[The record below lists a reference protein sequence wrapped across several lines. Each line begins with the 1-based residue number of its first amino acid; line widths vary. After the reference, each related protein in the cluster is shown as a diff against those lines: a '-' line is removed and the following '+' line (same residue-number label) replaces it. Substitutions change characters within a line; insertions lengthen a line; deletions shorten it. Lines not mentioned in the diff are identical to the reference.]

1 MRTSRLV
8 TGVVTASLLGATPLA
23 LAAPAEA
30 RETWSTTTTAEP
42 SADLVEFGEQVDVSL
57 EVDSATGSSPEV
69 GTSTLYAR
77 RAGRTDWVAVDTN
90 ASPGADFLDVEPRM
104 TTTYKVV
111 YGGGTETD
119 TAKGDRYASSESAPF
134 TVAVKRRI
142 THPSAGFELEGR
154 VTPRYRR
161 KPVRIRASRDQEAGY
176 ELVRVVRTDRRGRY
190 SFRLPRRSGTWYW
203 IISVRGDKRFRGAA
217 FGYETSVF

>member
-8 TGVVTASLLGATPLA
+8 TGVVVASLLGAAPLA

-30 RETWSTTTTAEP
+30 RETWSTTTTAAP
-42 SADLVEFGEQVDVSL
+42 STDLVEFGEEVDVSL
-57 EVDSATGSSPEV
+57 EVDSATGSPPVV

-77 RAGRTDWVAVDTN
+77 RAGTTGWVAVATN
-90 ASPGADFLDVEPRM
+90 SSPGADFLDVTPRM

-119 TAKGDRYASSESAPF
+119 TAKGDRYASSESVPF

-161 KPVRIRASRDQEAGY
+161 KLVRIRSSRDQEAGY

-190 SFRLPRRSGTWYW
+190 SFRLPQRSGRWFW
-203 IISVRGDKRFRGAA
+203 IISVPGDQRFRGAA

>member
-8 TGVVTASLLGATPLA
+8 TGVVAASLLGATPLG

-42 SADLVEFGEQVDVSL
+42 SADLVEFGEQIDVGL
-57 EVDSATGSSPEV
+57 EVDSATGSSPVV
-69 GTSTLYAR
+69 GSSTLYSR
-77 RAGRTDWVAVDTN
+77 RAGTTDWVAVATN
-90 ASPGADFLDVEPRM
+90 SFPGADFLDVAPRM
-104 TTTYKVV
+104 TTTYMVV
-111 YGGGTETD
+111 YGGGTESD
-119 TAKGDRYASSESAPF
+119 TAKGDRYAPSESAPF

-190 SFRLPRRSGTWYW
+190 AFRLPRRNGTWYW
-203 IISVRGDKRFRGAA
+203 IISVRGDKRFRGAGY
-217 FGYETSVF
+217 GYETSVF

>member
-8 TGVVTASLLGATPLA
+8 TGVVAASLLGASPLA

-42 SADLVEFGEQVDVSL
+42 SADLVEFGEQVDIGL
-57 EVDSATGSSPEV
+57 EVDSAAGSSPAV

-77 RAGRTDWVAVDTN
+77 RAGTTDWVVVATN
-90 ASPGADFLDVEPRM
+90 SFPGADFLDVAPRM

-111 YGGGTETD
+111 YGGGSE
-119 TAKGDRYASSESAPF
+119 TAKGDRYSPSESAPF

-142 THPSAGFELEGR
+142 THPSAGFVLEGR
-154 VTPRYRR
+154 VTPRYRS
-161 KPVRIRASRDQEAGY
+161 KPVRIRASRDQETGY

-190 SFRLPRRSGTWYW
+190 SFRLPQRSGTWYW